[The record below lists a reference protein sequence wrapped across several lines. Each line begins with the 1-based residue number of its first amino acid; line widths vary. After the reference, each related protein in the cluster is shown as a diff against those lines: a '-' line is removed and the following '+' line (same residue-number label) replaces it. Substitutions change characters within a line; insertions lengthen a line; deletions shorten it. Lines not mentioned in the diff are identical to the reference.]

1 MSQRAASDRTC
12 GPQRTPGRRHER
24 RRRLP
29 APLLCSHLERP
40 RELRMQPCGTPS
52 SEARRAPTRA
62 LLRSLRAGDHHLV
75 AVSRRSAGRAPRSS
89 PPTARSRDGPAAQ
102 DWPTGSSSPRSPLD
116 RLSNQLQKDHFN
128 VGCRQG
134 ATLVIPIA
142 QRALCA
148 ARKLV
153 GVSVRRSTVDEVR
166 REIISAIAELRVVAR
181 SEGDGPRDQ
190 ASDWLEQLFAGIED
204 QQALRR
210 ASARGLGLY
219 RGGMGSFQD
228 VGSAGSSKAVSRL
241 RVALRRGRSWFPRA

>member
-1 MSQRAASDRTC
+1 M
-12 GPQRTPGRRHER
+12 
-24 RRRLP
+24 
-29 APLLCSHLERP
+29 
-40 RELRMQPCGTPS
+40 
-52 SEARRAPTRA
+52 
-62 LLRSLRAGDHHLV
+62 
-75 AVSRRSAGRAPRSS
+75 
-89 PPTARSRDGPAAQ
+89 
-102 DWPTGSSSPRSPLD
+102 
-116 RLSNQLQKDHFN
+116 
-128 VGCRQG
+128 
-134 ATLVIPIA
+134 IPIA

-181 SEGDGPRDQ
+181 SEEDGPRDQ

-210 ASARGLGLY
+210 ASAQALGLY

-228 VGSAGSSKAVSRL
+228 VGSAGSSEAVGRL